1 MKPRHLLTYL
11 LCAVLIFGLF
21 GCSEEKPSA
30 ETPKK
35 PAVKWEVPMNEED
48 LPDVPVF
55 DMEED
60 GCHITGAVL
69 MKDGVITALT
79 EKEFLQIVTGETEKE
94 QIGEFEGGDFVPM
107 GLTEQFAKGYAGR
120 ITALFERAALIGISD
135 GMDYTRRLTAHG
147 ELSKKEIDQAD
158 VDEAVEQAYGLE
170 KKGMSYTSAEGYE
183 GLAPSEDYKY
193 GAILFI
199 PKVAVVTGEY
209 KGETLTY
216 HYPCVNDAGFLDGI
230 YLMVQSDEVE
240 NIPPLT

>member
-1 MKPRHLLTYL
+1 MKPRHLLAYL

-48 LPDVPVF
+48 LPDAPVF

-60 GCHITGAVL
+60 GSHITGAVL
-69 MKDGVITALT
+69 MKDGTITALT

-107 GLTEQFAKGYAGR
+107 GLTEQFAKDYAGR
-120 ITALFERAALIGISD
+120 ITALFERAALIGISN
-135 GMDYTRRLTAHG
+135 GMDFTRRLTAHG

-158 VDEAVEQAYGLE
+158 VDAAVEQAYGLE
-170 KKGMSYTSAEGYE
+170 KKGMSYTSVEGYE
-183 GLAPSEDYKY
+183 GLAPSEDFKY

-216 HYPCVNDAGFLDGI
+216 HYPYVNDAGFLDGI

-240 NIPPLT
+240 AIPD